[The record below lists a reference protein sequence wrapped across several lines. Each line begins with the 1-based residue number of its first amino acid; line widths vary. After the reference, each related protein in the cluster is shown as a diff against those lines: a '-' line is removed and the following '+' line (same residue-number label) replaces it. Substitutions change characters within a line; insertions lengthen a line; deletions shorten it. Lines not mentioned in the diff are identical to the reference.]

1 MKMLDLVIV
10 GGGMVG
16 LALASALRNSGLRI
30 AVVDKK
36 LPSDITADA
45 ATRVSALNLA
55 SERFLSRIG
64 AWPLLS
70 RKQYFSAMS
79 VWERDSFA
87 HFDVDASQFEQQ
99 HLGHI
104 VENNVVQQ
112 ALLATL
118 QDSAVELLIPAQ
130 IQSVSENEQGIA
142 LVLDNQ
148 QMLFTRLLVAAD
160 GANSQLRQQFRIPLT
175 SWDYQ
180 QTALVATIRTAE
192 PHQQVARQVFTPEG
206 PLAFLPLWQD
216 NLCSI
221 VWSLPSLLAED
232 LASCPE
238 AEFNHRLAATFD
250 MKLGLCELVSARELC
265 PLTARYARQQV
276 QSRLILLGDAA
287 HTIHPLAGQ
296 GVNLGFM
303 DAAALSDTLQQMLA
317 QGIPVDDARMLRRYE
332 RWRKAEAVQWLA
344 TMEGFKRLFS
354 GDDPIKKLIR
364 GTGMRLAEYSMP
376 LMKPLLSKAL
386 GTSGE
391 LPESTR

>member
-232 LASCPE
+232 LASCQE

>member
-16 LALASALRNSGLRI
+16 LALASALRDSGLRI

-36 LPSDITADA
+36 LPDEMTAEP
-45 ATRVSALNLA
+45 ATRVSALNIA

-70 RKQYFSAMS
+70 RKQYFSGMA
-79 VWERDSFA
+79 VWEKDSFA
-87 HFDVDASQFEQQ
+87 HFEVDAGQLQQ
-99 HLGHI
+99 SHLGHI
-104 VENNVVQQ
+104 VENNMLQH
-112 ALLATL
+112 ALLTTL
-118 QDSAVELLIPAQ
+118 QDSPVELLLSAQ
-130 IQSVSENEQGIA
+130 IQSVSENEQGVV
-142 LVLDNQ
+142 LLLDNQ
-148 QMLFTRLLVAAD
+148 QMLFTRLLIAAD
-160 GANSQLRQQFRIPLT
+160 GANSLLRQQFRIPLT

-180 QTALVATIRTAE
+180 QSALVATIRTAE
-192 PHQQVARQVFTPEG
+192 PHLNVARQVFTPQG

-221 VWSLPSLLAED
+221 VWSLPALQAED
-232 LASCPE
+232 LASCPG

-250 MKLGLCELVSARELC
+250 VRLGLCELMSQRELY

-296 GVNLGFM
+296 GANLGLM
-303 DAAALSDTLQQMLA
+303 DAAALADTLLQTIA
-317 QGIPVDDARMLRRYE
+317 NGIPLDDTKTLRRYE

-344 TMEGFKRLFS
+344 TMEGFKQLFS
-354 GDDPIKKLIR
+354 GEHPLKKLVR
-364 GTGMRLAEYSMP
+364 GTGMRLAAHSMP
-376 LMKPLLSKAL
+376 LIKPLLGQAL
-386 GTSGE
+386 GADGE
-391 LPESTR
+391 LPVSAQ

>member
-276 QSRLILLGDAA
+276 QSRLILLVDAA

-303 DAAALSDTLQQMLA
+303 DVAALSDTLQQMLA

>member
-232 LASCPE
+232 LASCQE

-391 LPESTR
+391 LPESAR

>member
-104 VENNVVQQ
+104 VENHVVQQ
-112 ALLATL
+112 ALLGTL
-118 QDSAVELLIPAQ
+118 QDSAVELLLPAQ

-192 PHQQVARQVFTPEG
+192 PHQQVARQVFTPDG

>member
-10 GGGMVG
+10 GSGMVG

-303 DAAALSDTLQQMLA
+303 DVAALSDTLQQMLA

-391 LPESTR
+391 LPESAR

>member
-303 DAAALSDTLQQMLA
+303 DVAALSDTLQQMLA

>member
-16 LALASALRNSGLRI
+16 LALASALRHSGLRI
-30 AVVDKK
+30 AIVDKK
-36 LPSDITADA
+36 WPSDITADA
-45 ATRVSALNLA
+45 AIRVSALNLA
-55 SERFLSRIG
+55 SERFLERLG

-79 VWERDSFA
+79 VWEKDSFA
-87 HFDVDASQFEQQ
+87 HFGVDASLFQQ
-99 HLGHI
+99 SHLGHI

-118 QDSAVELLIPAQ
+118 QDSPVEMLIPAQ
-130 IQSVSENEQGIA
+130 IQSVSENEQGIV

-160 GANSQLRQQFRIPLT
+160 GANSPLRQQFRIPLT

-180 QTALVATIRTAE
+180 HTALVATIRTAE
-192 PHQQVARQVFTPEG
+192 PHQNIARQVFTPQG
-206 PLAFLPLWQD
+206 PLAFLPLWQE

-221 VWSLPSLLAED
+221 VWSLPALLAED

-238 AEFNHRLAATFD
+238 SEFNHRLAATFD
-250 MKLGLCELVSARELC
+250 MKLGLCELVSRRELC

-303 DAAALSDTLQQMLA
+303 DAAALSDTLKQMLT

-354 GDDPIKKLIR
+354 GNDPLKKLIR
-364 GTGMRLAEYSMP
+364 GTGMKLAEYSVP

-386 GTSGE
+386 GTGGE
-391 LPESTR
+391 LPESAQ